1 MFGAEIIMKS
11 RINSLQA
18 VRAFAFLGVFA
29 CHSGITVFS
38 SGGAWGVS
46 VFLILSGFLMLYS
59 YFDTD
64 RIHSSGFI
72 YSVRFGISKIKKIYP
87 LHIATMLLA
96 LPYLILGF
104 RAYPEVG
111 IMNPVVKIAVNT
123 FLVQSW
129 IPVHDIYFSLNG
141 VSWYLSVS
149 LFLYIM
155 FPFILSQMRKYRGIS
170 TAFAA
175 VAIGFAVQVVLAY
188 VSYLIQIN
196 VVDND
201 DFIRWFAYIFPLS
214 RLEDFVIGCNLGYI
228 FLQEKKNNKI
238 ISERAYTWLEIGTI
252 AIIVVELAAYVLLVT
267 VPSEAD
273 PTVRTENW
281 WGLTVMW
288 TLPSCAF
295 IYLFALNKG
304 KLSRI
309 LTNKT
314 LLFIGN
320 LSANAFLIHHIV
332 YRYLTTFEYKLFG
345 SVLPWVN
352 LFACFLITL
361 ISSWA
366 WDRIMNLYFS
376 AYRSKRKAGIL

>member
-1 MFGAEIIMKS
+1 M
-11 RINSLQA
+11 
-18 VRAFAFLGVFA
+18 
-29 CHSGITVFS
+29 
-38 SGGAWGVS
+38 
-46 VFLILSGFLMLYS
+46 
-59 YFDTD
+59 
-64 RIHSSGFI
+64 
-72 YSVRFGISKIKKIYP
+72 
-87 LHIATMLLA
+87 
-96 LPYLILGF
+96 
-104 RAYPEVG
+104 
-111 IMNPVVKIAVNT
+111 
-123 FLVQSW
+123 
-129 IPVHDIYFSLNG
+129 
-141 VSWYLSVS
+141 
-149 LFLYIM
+149 
-155 FPFILSQMRKYRGIS
+155 
-170 TAFAA
+170 
-175 VAIGFAVQVVLAY
+175 
-188 VSYLIQIN
+188 
-196 VVDND
+196 
-201 DFIRWFAYIFPLS
+201 
-214 RLEDFVIGCNLGYI
+214 IGCNLGYI

-238 ISERAYTWLEIGTI
+238 IGERAYTWLEIGTI

-345 SVLPWVN
+345 SVFPWVN